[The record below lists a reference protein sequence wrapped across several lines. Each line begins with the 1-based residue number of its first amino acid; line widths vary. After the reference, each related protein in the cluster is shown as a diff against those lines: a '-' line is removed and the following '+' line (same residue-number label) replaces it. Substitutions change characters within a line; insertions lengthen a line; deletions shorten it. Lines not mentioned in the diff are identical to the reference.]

1 MSFDQRTIIFDRQ
14 NPFRPVPACRI
25 TSVVCIFQFRLLI
38 GFNCFVYIV
47 VYKSTGLLRPFI
59 YFIDRVR
66 KFDILHLK
74 RSDWVLDA
82 SYVRNLL
89 IMGLPMGLQYS
100 ITAIGSVIL
109 QTAVNTLGSGAVA
122 AMTAGSRIS
131 MFMVCPFD
139 ALGSTMATYGGQN
152 VGAGKYDRLAS
163 GMKSAIILAAVYSA
177 AILVVIIFLARPL
190 IYLFIAPSD
199 SANITQV
206 VAQARQFLITNT
218 CFYMLL
224 SLVNIVRFLIQGMG
238 FSGFAVFAGVFE
250 MIARALIGLIFV
262 PIFGFTAAC
271 FASPLAWLFA
281 DCFLLPAFFHC
292 RKKLMRG
299 LANK

>member
-1 MSFDQRTIIFDRQ
+1 
-14 NPFRPVPACRI
+14 
-25 TSVVCIFQFRLLI
+25 
-38 GFNCFVYIV
+38 
-47 VYKSTGLLRPFI
+47 
-59 YFIDRVR
+59 
-66 KFDILHLK
+66 
-74 RSDWVLDA
+74 
-82 SYVRNLL
+82 
-89 IMGLPMGLQYS
+89 
-100 ITAIGSVIL
+100 
-109 QTAVNTLGSGAVA
+109 
-122 AMTAGSRIS
+122 
-131 MFMVCPFD
+131 
-139 ALGSTMATYGGQN
+139 
-152 VGAGKYDRLAS
+152 
-163 GMKSAIILAAVYSA
+163 MKSAIILAAVYSA

-262 PIFGFTAAC
+262 PVFGFTAAC

>member
-1 MSFDQRTIIFDRQ
+1 MKYTTFFLC
-14 NPFRPVPACRI
+14 ACSI
-25 TSVVCIFQFRLLI
+25 LL
-38 GFNCFVYIV
+38 
-47 VYKSTGLLRPFI
+47 
-59 YFIDRVR
+59 
-66 KFDILHLK
+66 
-74 RSDWVLDA
+74 
-82 SYVRNLL
+82 
-89 IMGLPMGLQYS
+89 
-100 ITAIGSVIL
+100 
-109 QTAVNTLGSGAVA
+109 LGSCKKQPVQNEQPLEV
-122 AMTAGSRIS
+122 MTFNI
-131 MFMVCPFD
+131 
-139 ALGSTMATYGGQN
+139 
-152 VGAGKYDRLAS
+152 RLD
-163 GMKSAIILAAVYSA
+163 
-177 AILVVIIFLARPL
+177 
-190 IYLFIAPSD
+190 APSD

>member
-1 MSFDQRTIIFDRQ
+1 MII
-14 NPFRPVPACRI
+14 
-25 TSVVCIFQFRLLI
+25 
-38 GFNCFVYIV
+38 
-47 VYKSTGLLRPFI
+47 
-59 YFIDRVR
+59 R

-139 ALGSTMATYGGQN
+139 ALG
-152 VGAGKYDRLAS
+152 
-163 GMKSAIILAAVYSA
+163 
-177 AILVVIIFLARPL
+177 
-190 IYLFIAPSD
+190 LFIDPSD

-262 PIFGFTAAC
+262 PVFGFTAAC